1 MVHFSDMDTQGT
13 TSHQGGLIEALFS
26 VGAHLGYSR
35 ARRHASMKN
44 FIFGSKG
51 KTDII
56 DLTKTAELVETSLAF
71 TRSLGASGKTVLF
84 VGGKPEIRDLVRG
97 SAETLNM
104 PYVAGRWLGGTLT
117 NFPEIKKRIT
127 RLASLTADRD
137 LGVLAQKY
145 TKKERVLLGR
155 EIAKLELNF
164 GGLSGLE
171 KLPDALVV
179 VDTRAEI
186 IAVREA
192 HQLNIPI
199 IGIMSS
205 DCDLRQ
211 ISHPIVGNDASRKS
225 VEFFLSKIVDAYR
238 TGKQGIVDVKK

>member
-1 MVHFSDMDTQGT
+1 MDTQG
-13 TSHQGGLIEALFS
+13 SSSQQGGLIEALFS

-56 DLTKTAELVETSLAF
+56 DLTKTAELVEVGLAF

-84 VGGKPEIRDLVRG
+84 VGGKPEIRDLVRA

-117 NFPEIKKRIT
+117 NFPEIKKRIQ
-127 RLASLTADRD
+127 RLAQLTADRD

-171 KLPDALVV
+171 RLPDALVV

-211 ISHPIVGNDASRKS
+211 ISHPMVGNDASRKS

-238 TGKQGIVDVKK
+238 TGKQGVVDVPAQ